1 MVGGGSV
8 LASYGA
14 KYSSLALRLRRKSI
28 LSAVVFV
35 TGRALSAIVSTGDYR
50 TGDLRVPFAIHL
62 LLRLNRKTSGLSA
75 CLLDWKGFSFFA
87 W

>member
-8 LASYGA
+8 LASYGD
-14 KYSSLALRLRRKSI
+14 KYSSLALCLRRKSV

-50 TGDLRVPFAIHL
+50 T
-62 LLRLNRKTSGLSA
+62 
-75 CLLDWKGFSFFA
+75 
-87 W
+87 